1 QAAEQSYE
9 AELRAA
15 ESIAADHR
23 LADLLSLPPAPGTA
37 VPRPRRGTTGN
48 EPGAAADVTGSAASG
63 THSASHGRA
72 GDSTGT
78 AAAGSDRQTAVAD
91 HALVTD
97 HTVSSEQPLTAEE
110 LDRNADEL
118 RDLLDQGIA
127 AAERRLFELRT
138 AAADDSRILGA
149 LGDGGLLP
157 PGPDVLATVE
167 YLGEHGIPALPGWRY
182 LAQAVDP
189 ADHAAV
195 LAARPELVDGVVI
208 TDADSHARARD
219 VLGTAAL
226 LPRSAVAV
234 GTAAALLAPVPA
246 PGSGSDADG
255 VFLVPP
261 NPAMHD
267 EHAADEERQA
277 LRSRAAARDEDI
289 RTLAARLT
297 GDRSLAARIG
307 SWRADCRPGMLAELA
322 EAAHTARTAAETAQA
337 VLAEA
342 RTARAEA
349 DEAAA
354 DTARVR
360 DERQEAAQRARRVAD
375 VLAGLAHRLRERAGW
390 QTKLRERVEE
400 AAESEARATVCL
412 ERARAADEDRRA
424 AQRAADDAR

>member
-1 QAAEQSYE
+1 MVRVAGLKRRIATGVATRSASGLQPRE
-9 AELRAA
+9 AA

-23 LADLLSLPPAPGTA
+23 LADLLSLPAAPGTG
-37 VPRPRRGTTGN
+37 VPRPRRGTAGN
-48 EPGAAADVTGSAASG
+48 EPGAAADATDSHASG
-63 THSASHGRA
+63 ARSASHGRP
-72 GDSTGT
+72 GDGTGT
-78 AAAGSDRQTAVAD
+78 AAAGSDPQTAVAD
-91 HALVTD
+91 HALITD

-157 PGPDVLATVE
+157 PGPDVLDTVE

-208 TDADSHARARD
+208 TDADSHARARE
-219 VLGTAAL
+219 VLGSAAL

-246 PGSGSDADG
+246 SGSDADG

-289 RTLAARLT
+289 RTLAGRLT

-307 SWRADCRPGMLAELA
+307 SWRADCPPGMLAELA
-322 EAAHTARTAAETAQA
+322 EA
-337 VLAEA
+337 
-342 RTARAEA
+342 
-349 DEAAA
+349 
-354 DTARVR
+354 
-360 DERQEAAQRARRVAD
+360 
-375 VLAGLAHRLRERAGW
+375 
-390 QTKLRERVEE
+390 
-400 AAESEARATVCL
+400 
-412 ERARAADEDRRA
+412 
-424 AQRAADDAR
+424 